1 MNIPS
6 SEKFLKAVAG
16 ADSAAMVRAS
26 EVRSIL
32 CEAEGEV
39 EIWVR
44 NQGVSGDV
52 SHLTVTIPADGESAY
67 MDALA
72 KEIAF
77 GGDVVIDLAS
87 FSTGTAVAIDLTA

>member
-16 ADSAAMVRAS
+16 TDSAAMVRAS
-26 EVRSIL
+26 EVRSII
-32 CEAEGEV
+32 CDTEGEV

-72 KEIAF
+72 SEIAF
-77 GGDVVIDLAS
+77 GNDAVIDLAS
-87 FSTGTAVAIDLTA
+87 FSTGTAVAIDATA